1 MMSIR
6 AANYKLEGEVH
17 WARDKHRL
25 GLERGMLG
33 GFEVHASF
41 VALLDLF
48 LGKGAG
54 SFALWHSAHSSGS
67 DSTDCG
73 VLFWGNKGNEK
84 AF

>member
-54 SFALWHSAHSSGS
+54 SF
-67 DSTDCG
+67 
-73 VLFWGNKGNEK
+73 VL
-84 AF
+84 